1 MYSEEE
7 AEILRVLLADLE
19 AAFEI
24 KKASRAIYAAENAY
38 MRAIRN
44 YRDLEKYRMMKNKY
58 DNI

>member
-24 KKASRAIYAAENAY
+24 KKASRAIYTAQNAY
-38 MRAIRN
+38 MRAVRN
-44 YRDLEKYRMMKNKY
+44 YRELEQYRMMKNKEC
-58 DNI
+58 